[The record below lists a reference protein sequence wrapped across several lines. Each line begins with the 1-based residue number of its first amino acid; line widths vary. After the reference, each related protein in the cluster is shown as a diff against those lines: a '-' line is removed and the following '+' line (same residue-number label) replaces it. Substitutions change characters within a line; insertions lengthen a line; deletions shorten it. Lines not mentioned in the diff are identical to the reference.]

1 MRPLKIIIAV
11 ALLLCLLPLPYG
23 YYELV
28 RLGGM
33 VCFAVL
39 AYRSYQQKREGWTVA
54 YAALA
59 LLFQP
64 FFKIALG
71 RDVWNVVDI
80 KSHLY
85 CSAKA
90 VENQYGSENAL
101 DKTCRCYNDK

>member
-64 FFKIALG
+64 FFKIVLG
-71 RDVWNVVDI
+71 RGMWNMVDVAVAGLLLWTLWAE
-80 KSHLY
+80 KS
-85 CSAKA
+85 
-90 VENQYGSENAL
+90 
-101 DKTCRCYNDK
+101 KTE

>member
-33 VCFAVL
+33 VCFGVL
-39 AYRSYQQKREGWTVA
+39 AYHSYQQKQEGWTVA

-71 RDVWNVVDI
+71 RDVWNVVDVAVAGLLLWTLWAE
-80 KSHLY
+80 KS
-85 CSAKA
+85 
-90 VENQYGSENAL
+90 
-101 DKTCRCYNDK
+101 KTE

>member
-1 MRPLKIIIAV
+1 MRTLKIVIAV

-33 VCFAVL
+33 VCFCVL
-39 AYRSYQQKREGWTVA
+39 AFNSYKQKQEEWIVV

-59 LLFQP
+59 ILFQP

-71 RDVWNVVDI
+71 RGMWNVVDV
-80 KSHLY
+80 
-85 CSAKA
+85 A
-90 VENQYGSENAL
+90 VAGL
-101 DKTCRCYNDK
+101 LLWTVWKDKDKKE

>member
-1 MRPLKIIIAV
+1 MRQLKIIIAV

-39 AYRSYQQKREGWTVA
+39 AYHSYQQKQEGWTIA

-59 LLFQP
+59 ILFQP

-71 RDVWNVVDI
+71 RDVWNMVDVAVAGLLLWTVWKE
-80 KSHLY
+80 KS
-85 CSAKA
+85 
-90 VENQYGSENAL
+90 
-101 DKTCRCYNDK
+101 KTE

>member
-1 MRPLKIIIAV
+1 MNILKFIITA

-23 YYELV
+23 YYGLV

-39 AYRSYQQKREGWTVA
+39 AYRSYQQKQEGWTVT

-71 RDVWNVVDI
+71 RDVWNMVDVAVAGLLLWTVWKE
-80 KSHLY
+80 KS
-85 CSAKA
+85 
-90 VENQYGSENAL
+90 
-101 DKTCRCYNDK
+101 KTE

>member
-11 ALLLCLLPLPYG
+11 ALLLCLLPLPFG

-33 VCFAVL
+33 VCFVVL
-39 AYRSYQQKREGWTVA
+39 AYQSYLQKREGWTVA

-59 LLFQP
+59 VLFQP

-71 RDVWNVVDI
+71 RDVWNMVDVAVAGLLLWTVWKE
-80 KSHLY
+80 KS
-85 CSAKA
+85 
-90 VENQYGSENAL
+90 
-101 DKTCRCYNDK
+101 KTE

>member
-11 ALLLCLLPLPYG
+11 ALLLCLLPLPFG

-33 VCFAVL
+33 VCFVVL
-39 AYRSYQQKREGWTVA
+39 AYQSYQQKQEGWTVA
-54 YAALA
+54 YAALV

-71 RDVWNVVDI
+71 RGVWNVVDVAVAGLLLWTVWKE
-80 KSHLY
+80 KS
-85 CSAKA
+85 
-90 VENQYGSENAL
+90 
-101 DKTCRCYNDK
+101 KTE

>member
-11 ALLLCLLPLPYG
+11 VLLLCLFPLPFG

-33 VCFAVL
+33 VCFVVL
-39 AYRSYQQKREGWTVA
+39 AYQSYQQKQEGWTVA

-80 KSHLY
+80 VVAGLLLWTMWKEKS
-85 CSAKA
+85 
-90 VENQYGSENAL
+90 ETE
-101 DKTCRCYNDK
+101 

>member
-1 MRPLKIIIAV
+1 MNILKFIITV

-39 AYRSYQQKREGWTVA
+39 AYRSYQQKQEGWTVA

-64 FFKIALG
+64 FFKFALG
-71 RDVWNVVDI
+71 REVWNVVDVAVAGLLLWTLWAE
-80 KSHLY
+80 KS
-85 CSAKA
+85 
-90 VENQYGSENAL
+90 
-101 DKTCRCYNDK
+101 KTE

>member
-11 ALLLCLLPLPYG
+11 ALLLCLFPLPYG

-33 VCFAVL
+33 VCFCVL
-39 AYRSYQQKREGWTVA
+39 TYRSYQQKQEGWTVA

-71 RDVWNVVDI
+71 RGMWNMVDVGIACLLLWTTWKEWNKKD
-80 KSHLY
+80 
-85 CSAKA
+85 
-90 VENQYGSENAL
+90 
-101 DKTCRCYNDK
+101 

>member
-1 MRPLKIIIAV
+1 MRTFNVIIAA

-33 VCFAVL
+33 ACFCVL
-39 AYRSYQQKREGWTVA
+39 AFNSYQQKLGVWMVA

-59 LLFQP
+59 ILFQP

-71 RDVWNVVDI
+71 RGMWNVVDV
-80 KSHLY
+80 
-85 CSAKA
+85 A
-90 VENQYGSENAL
+90 VAGL
-101 DKTCRCYNDK
+101 LLWTVWKDKDKKE

>member
-1 MRPLKIIIAV
+1 MKFIITA

-33 VCFAVL
+33 VCFGVL
-39 AYRSYQQKREGWTVA
+39 AYHSYQQKQEGWMVV
-54 YAALA
+54 YVALA

-80 KSHLY
+80 AVAELLLLTLWAEKS
-85 CSAKA
+85 
-90 VENQYGSENAL
+90 
-101 DKTCRCYNDK
+101 KTE

>member
-39 AYRSYQQKREGWTVA
+39 AYQSYQQKQEGWTVA

-59 LLFQP
+59 VLFQDRKWRIMLFSNELCFP
-64 FFKIALG
+64 IVFP
-71 RDVWNVVDI
+71 I
-80 KSHLY
+80 KEKGGVSKY
-85 CSAKA
+85 KS
-90 VENQYGSENAL
+90 
-101 DKTCRCYNDK
+101 TT

>member
-28 RLGGM
+28 RLRGM

-64 FFKIALG
+64 FFKIVLG
-71 RDVWNVVDI
+71 RGMWNMVNVAVAGLLLWTLWKE
-80 KSHLY
+80 KS
-85 CSAKA
+85 
-90 VENQYGSENAL
+90 ETE
-101 DKTCRCYNDK
+101 

>member
-11 ALLLCLLPLPYG
+11 ALLLCLLPLPFG

-33 VCFAVL
+33 VCFVVL
-39 AYRSYQQKREGWTVA
+39 AYQSYQQKQEGWTVA

-71 RDVWNVVDI
+71 RVVWNVVDVAVAALLLWTVWKE
-80 KSHLY
+80 KS
-85 CSAKA
+85 
-90 VENQYGSENAL
+90 
-101 DKTCRCYNDK
+101 KTK

>member
-39 AYRSYQQKREGWTVA
+39 AYRSYQQKQEGWTVA

-59 LLFQP
+59 ILFQP

-71 RDVWNVVDI
+71 RGVWNVVDVDI
-80 KSHLY
+80 ACLLLWTTWKEWN
-85 CSAKA
+85 KK
-90 VENQYGSENAL
+90 
-101 DKTCRCYNDK
+101 D

>member
-1 MRPLKIIIAV
+1 MKFIITA

-39 AYRSYQQKREGWTVA
+39 AYRSYQQKQEEWTVA

-59 LLFQP
+59 ILFQP

-80 KSHLY
+80 VVAGLLLWTMWKEKS
-85 CSAKA
+85 
-90 VENQYGSENAL
+90 ETE
-101 DKTCRCYNDK
+101 

>member
-11 ALLLCLLPLPYG
+11 ALLLCLLPLPYS

-33 VCFAVL
+33 VCFVVL
-39 AYRSYQQKREGWTVA
+39 AYRSYQQKQEGWTVA

-71 RDVWNVVDI
+71 RVVWNVADV
-80 KSHLY
+80 
-85 CSAKA
+85 A
-90 VENQYGSENAL
+90 VAGLLLWTVWQERS
-101 DKTCRCYNDK
+101 KTE

>member
-1 MRPLKIIIAV
+1 MKTLKVVIAV

-33 VCFAVL
+33 ACFGVL
-39 AYRSYQQKREGWTVA
+39 AFNSYQQKQEGWMVA

-59 LLFQP
+59 ILFQP

-71 RDVWNVVDI
+71 RGMWNIVDV
-80 KSHLY
+80 
-85 CSAKA
+85 A
-90 VENQYGSENAL
+90 VAGLLLWTVWKEKEK
-101 DKTCRCYNDK
+101 DKKE

>member
-39 AYRSYQQKREGWTVA
+39 AYRSYQQKQEGWTVT

-71 RDVWNVVDI
+71 RDVWNMVDAAVAALLLWTLWAE
-80 KSHLY
+80 KS
-85 CSAKA
+85 
-90 VENQYGSENAL
+90 
-101 DKTCRCYNDK
+101 KTK

>member
-11 ALLLCLLPLPYG
+11 ALLLCLFPLPYG

-39 AYRSYQQKREGWTVA
+39 AYRSYQQKQEGWTVA

-64 FFKIALG
+64 FFKIVLG
-71 RDVWNVVDI
+71 RGVWNVVDVAVAGLLLWI
-80 KSHLY
+80 VWQEKS
-85 CSAKA
+85 
-90 VENQYGSENAL
+90 
-101 DKTCRCYNDK
+101 KTE